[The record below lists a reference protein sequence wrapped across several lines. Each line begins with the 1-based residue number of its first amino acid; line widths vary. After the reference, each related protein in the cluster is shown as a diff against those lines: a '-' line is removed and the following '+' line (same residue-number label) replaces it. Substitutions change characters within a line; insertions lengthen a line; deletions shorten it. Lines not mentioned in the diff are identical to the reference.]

1 MGISIPFRYS
11 VVVAY
16 TNPFPIW
23 VNEDSGLFFFFF
35 ISTLDLKSISIR
47 HVKTP
52 NMLKFSIKPHKSC
65 ITHTFNS
72 KKFWYCSKMI
82 FLKKNYILLSFE
94 FLFGYWVILFYFVDI
109 LFWCV
114 VWQNK
119 SWDVRC
125 IIKWYSI

>member
-82 FLKKNYILLSFE
+82 FKKKKKKFIEFWVFIWILGYI
-94 FLFGYWVILFYFVDI
+94 ILFCRYI
-109 LFWCV
+109 SLMCCMA
-114 VWQNK
+114 K
-119 SWDVRC
+119 
-125 IIKWYSI
+125 